1 MDVQGQPMPE
11 TAAPQQAPEKKG
23 SKRTIIVCSIIAI
36 LLILGGA
43 AIWFF
48 YMAQKNAENERTD
61 YEILE
66 NNYDTADYENFL
78 EQYPNS
84 EHAAEVAERLARLK
98 SMAAAWATID
108 LSGSKTDFVSFKN
121 RYHDERYDRM
131 CDMKI
136 DSLDWVEAGRIG
148 TERSYQ
154 FYLSLHPDGRYATD
168 AAIAAGTIRGSKPDL
183 AEREQIAETLNS
195 FFSGFGENDEE
206 SYCPYIAP
214 ILTQFLQKK
223 NATKADVVQIIG
235 DMFNEHITGCTFILN
250 GDYDITKVQTMEGDD
265 TYHVA
270 FSVDQR
276 IERDNEGKTFG
287 SYTATAEL
295 NAQFMITALTMKE
308 VSRK

>member
-1 MDVQGQPMPE
+1 MDTQELQKQE
-11 TAAPQQAPEKKG
+11 TAAPQQTPKKKG
-23 SKRTIIVCSIIAI
+23 KKTTIVVCSIIAVV
-36 LLILGGA
+36 LLMGGA
-43 AIWFF
+43 AAWFF
-48 YMAQKNAENERTD
+48 YTAQKNAENEHTD

-66 NNYDTADYENFL
+66 NNYDTADYEKFL

-84 EHAAEVAERLARLK
+84 EHAAEVTERLARLK
-98 SMAAAWATID
+98 SMAAAWAAID

-121 RYHDERYDRM
+121 RYRDERYDLM

-148 TERSYQ
+148 TERAYM

-183 AEREQIAETLNS
+183 AECAQIEETLNH
-195 FFSGFGENDEE
+195 FFAGFSQNDEE
-206 SYCPYIAP
+206 AYCPFIAP
-214 ILTQFLQKK
+214 VMTQFLQKK

-235 DMFNEHITGCTFILN
+235 GMFNEHITGCTFILN
-250 GDYDITKVQTMEGDD
+250 GDYDITKVQTLEGDD
-265 TYHVA
+265 TYRVA

-295 NAQFMITALTMKE
+295 NAQFMLTALTMKE

>member
-1 MDVQGQPMPE
+1 MPE
-11 TAAPQQAPEKKG
+11 AAAPRQAPEKKG
-23 SKRTIIVCSIIAI
+23 NKKTVIACCIVAI
-36 LLILGGA
+36 LLIGGGA
-43 AIWFF
+43 AAWFF
-48 YMAQKNAENERTD
+48 YTAGKNAENEQTA

-66 NNYDTADYENFL
+66 NNYDTADYEAFL

-84 EHAAEVAERLARLK
+84 EHVAEVSERLARLK
-98 SMAAAWATID
+98 SMAAAWAAID

-121 RYHDERYDRM
+121 RYRDERYDRM

-136 DSLDWVEAGRIG
+136 DSLDWVEAERVG
-148 TERSYQ
+148 TERAYQ
-154 FYLSLHPDGRYATD
+154 FYLGLHPEGRYATE
-168 AAIAAGTIRGSKPDL
+168 AAIAAGTIRGSKPDM
-183 AEREQIAETLNS
+183 AEREQIAETLGG
-195 FFSGFGENDEE
+195 FFSGFGENDEKA
-206 SYCPYIAP
+206 YCMYIAP
-214 ILTQFLQKK
+214 VMTQFLQKK

-235 DMFNEHITGCTFILN
+235 DMFNEHILNCMFILN

-265 TYHVA
+265 TYRVS

-295 NAQFMITALTMKE
+295 NAQFMLTALTMKE